1 MTNRNQEGS
10 RECLPCISEP
20 IFTKYDS
27 IDRIFALVYLA
38 VGYGFIYT
46 FSSVDFEKNIAIF
59 TVFYAVIVLVY
70 LLGKEIRPPKE
81 SWFWLAVLL
90 AIGIP
95 YALWSSLYLFQILA
109 LMTVAAYWTLSASGR
124 LLDEKKTSGWVF
136 FDVCN
141 SIAVVPFCN
150 FLCQIKALF
159 GNCRTED
166 EGKEKSTGATGRA
179 VLLGMVIAIPVLLII
194 LPLLSSADA
203 GFEYLVG
210 NAAAFI
216 EEHLLSILLR
226 LLFALPV
233 SAYLYGLVF
242 GGISGRNTEKF
253 QITKLQETAK
263 QIRCVPDA
271 AVCTAL
277 AILCLVYILFIG
289 LQGTYLFSAFTGNIP
304 HNFTYAEYAR
314 RGFFELCQIGLWNL
328 VILWGAGLF
337 SKTERREHRILSLL
351 TVLLS
356 VLTLFLIATAV
367 SKLGMYISV
376 YGLTVNRIIPM
387 VFLIWMALVFV
398 CVILNQRYEIRTV
411 RICVMAGAVLF
422 CLLCIFPIESWCE
435 SYNYWVR
442 FHG

>member
-1 MTNRNQEGS
+1 MTDMYQEG
-10 RECLPCISEP
+10 LPCVNTST
-20 IFTKYDS
+20 FTKYDS
-27 IDRIFALVYLA
+27 IDRIFAVVFLA

-46 FSSVDFEKNIAIF
+46 FSSIGFEKNLAIF
-59 TVFYAVIVLVY
+59 TVFYVAVVLVY
-70 LLGKEIRPPKE
+70 FWAKEIRPPKE
-81 SWFWLAVLL
+81 SWFWLGVLL

-95 YALWSSLYLFQILA
+95 YAFWSVFYFFQIQA
-109 LMTVAAYWTLSASGR
+109 LIAVAAYWTLSASGR
-124 LLDEKKTSGWVF
+124 LLEEKKTSKWIF
-136 FDVCN
+136 FDICN
-141 SIAVVPFCN
+141 SMAVVPFCN
-150 FLCQIKALF
+150 FLCQVKVLF
-159 GNCRTED
+159 GTCRTEG
-166 EGKEKSTGATGRA
+166 EGKEKSTGGIGRA
-179 VLLGMVIAIPVLLII
+179 VLLGMVIAIPLLLII

-203 GFEYLVG
+203 GFEYLIG

-233 SAYLYGLVF
+233 SAYLYGLAF
-242 GGISGRNTEKF
+242 GGISGKNTEKF

-263 QIRCVPDA
+263 QVRCVPDVA
-271 AVCTAL
+271 ICTAL
-277 AILCLVYILFIG
+277 AIFCLIYLLFIG
-289 LQGTYLFSAFTGNIP
+289 LQGTYLFSAFAGNIP
-304 HNFTYAEYAR
+304 QNFTYAEYAR

-328 VILWGAGLF
+328 VILWGAGMF
-337 SKTERREHRILSLL
+337 SRTNHKEHKGLSLL

-398 CVILNQRYEIRTV
+398 CVILSRKYEIPTV

-435 SYNYWVR
+435 SYNYWAR
-442 FHG
+442 FHGYIM